1 MSGQEAIES
10 NTHLVGDE
18 KCLGA
23 PDNFLITCNLECLK
37 FTTNLETL
45 NWGRVLGLS
54 LYAPPPR
61 DTGPCKACS
70 LRHPGRQKELK
81 LSRSNSCAR
90 WGDACGEDMLD
101 RKAKRKADC
110 RLNSRETVAN
120 CER

>member
-1 MSGQEAIES
+1 MKSVSVRQI
-10 NTHLVGDE
+10 T
-18 KCLGA
+18 
-23 PDNFLITCNLECLK
+23 FLITCNLDCLK

-61 DTGPCKACS
+61 APTPVPARHA
-70 LRHPGRQKELK
+70 LYRHPGRQKELK